1 MFPRVFLS
9 KVRTKAFQLLTA
21 TVLIGAGVASQA
33 GYCSD
38 VNNPNANFFIS
49 SFGSNQL
56 MMFSETGAFLK
67 VVYPMDGPVA
77 SQIGF
82 DGDLFVSANLGGQV
96 LRFDGFTGAYKGV
109 FIDKGV
115 GGLTNPSAPNFGP
128 DNLVYVGDAATNRVL
143 RYDRHGNFIDI
154 FAGPGS
160 RWDSPNYPA
169 LSGPFMNTF
178 DDKYMYIASANN
190 NSVIRYDLK
199 TGEPSYFVPPGSGGL
214 KGPIGLEIGPDG
226 NFYVTSTDN
235 RVLRYKQGTGEFM
248 DAFIPAGSGGLSVPR
263 AVRFSGPNSNLYII
277 SLGTDQVLEFDRET
291 GAFVRVVANG
301 APYGLSTAKG
311 LTLTPTPIF
320 NVYAKVD
327 DHAPFLGVSNFKHV
341 CIEHS
346 LQDYSDP
353 SPQVKLVSIVS
364 TDTSLDM
371 TKAVRNAHFGQADYG
386 FDLDFSNSTGADQHY
401 TIEYI
406 ATNNHGLTKI
416 ATTEVD
422 VPPQQ

>member
-1 MFPRVFLS
+1 MFSHVLS
-9 KVRTKAFQLLTA
+9 SFRRKSLHLLTA
-21 TVLIGAGVASQA
+21 AVLIGVGAASQA

-49 SFGSNQL
+49 SYGSNQL

-67 VVYPMDGPVA
+67 IVYPMEGPVA

-82 DGDLFVSANLGGQV
+82 DGDLFVSAYLGGQV

-115 GGLTNPSAPNFGP
+115 GGLINPSAPNFGP
-128 DNLVYVGDAATNRVL
+128 DNRVYVGDAATNRVL
-143 RYDRHGNFIDI
+143 RYDRNGNFIDI

-169 LSGPFMNTF
+169 LNGPFMNTF
-178 DDKYMYIASANN
+178 DDKYMYIASQNN
-190 NSVIRYDLK
+190 NCVIRYDLK
-199 TGEPSYFVPPGSGGL
+199 TGEPSYFVPPGSAGL
-214 KGPIGLEIGPDG
+214 VGPIGLEIGPDG
-226 NFYVTSTDN
+226 NFYVTSADN

-248 DAFIPAGSGGLSVPR
+248 DAFVPTSSGGLTTPR
-263 AVRFSGPNSNLYII
+263 AVRFSGANSDLYVI
-277 SLGTDQVLEFDRET
+277 SMGTSQVLEFDRQT

-301 APYGLSTAKG
+301 APYGLATAKG

-327 DHAPFLGVSNFKHV
+327 SHAPFYGVSNFKHV
-341 CIEHS
+341 FIEHN
-346 LQDYSDP
+346 LQDYSDS
-353 SPQVKLVSIVS
+353 SPHVKLLSIVS
-364 TDTSLDM
+364 TDTSLDLK
-371 TKAVRNAHFGQADYG
+371 KAVRNAHFGEADYG
-386 FDLDFSNSTGADQHY
+386 FDLDFSNKTGTDQHY

-406 ATNNHGLTKI
+406 AANSHGLTKI

>member
-1 MFPRVFLS
+1 MFSRVFS
-9 KVRTKAFQLLTA
+9 NVRTRALQLLTA

-33 GYCSD
+33 GYCID
-38 VNNPNANFFIS
+38 VNNPDANFFIS
-49 SFGSNQL
+49 SYGSNQL
-56 MMFSETGAFLK
+56 MMFKETGAFIK
-67 VVYPMDGPVA
+67 VVYSMNGPVA

-82 DGDLFVSANLGGQV
+82 GGDLFVSANLGGQV

-143 RYDRHGNFIDI
+143 RYDSNGNFIDV
-154 FAGPGS
+154 FAGPESGL
-160 RWDSPNYPA
+160 D
-169 LSGPFMNTF
+169 GPFMNTF
-178 DDKYMYIASANN
+178 DDKYMYIASQNN

-199 TGEPSYFVPPGSGGL
+199 TKAYSYFVPPGSGGL
-214 KGPIGLEIGPDG
+214 VGPIGLEIGPDG
-226 NFYVTSTDN
+226 NFYVTSADN
-235 RVLRYKQGTGEFM
+235 RVLRYRQDTGEFM
-248 DAFIPAGSGGLSVPR
+248 GTFVAVGNGGLTTPR
-263 AVRFSGPNSNLYII
+263 AVRFSGPNSNLYVI
-277 SLGTDQVLEFDRET
+277 SMGTNQVLEFDRET
-291 GAFVRVVANG
+291 GAFVRVVADG
-301 APYGLSTAKG
+301 VPEGLSKAKG

-327 DHAPFLGVSNFKHV
+327 GPAPFYGVSNFKHV
-341 CIEHS
+341 FIAHN

-353 SPQVKLVSIVS
+353 SPCVKLLSIVS
-364 TDTSLDM
+364 TDTSLDLK
-371 TKAVRNAHFGQADYG
+371 KAVRNARFGEADYG
-386 FDLDFSNSTGADQHY
+386 FDLDFSNKTGADQHY

>member
-1 MFPRVFLS
+1 MFSGDLS
-9 KVRTKAFQLLTA
+9 KVCTKALRSLTM
-21 TVLIGAGVASQA
+21 TMLIGVGVASQA

-38 VNNPNANFFIS
+38 VNNPDANFFIS
-49 SFGSNQL
+49 SYGSNQL
-56 MMFSETGAFLK
+56 MMFSEAGDFLK
-67 VVYPMDGPVA
+67 VVYNMDGPVA

-82 DGDLFVSANLGGQV
+82 DGDVFVSANRGGQV

-109 FIDKGV
+109 YIDKGV

-143 RYDRHGNFIDI
+143 RYDRNGKFIDV
-154 FAGPGS
+154 FAGPESGL
-160 RWDSPNYPA
+160 N
-169 LSGPFMNTF
+169 GPFMNTF
-178 DDKYMYIASANN
+178 DDKYMYIASQNN

-199 TGEPSYFVPPGSGGL
+199 TKAYSYFVPPGSGGL
-214 KGPIGLEIGPDG
+214 LGPIGLEIGPDG
-226 NFYVTSTDN
+226 NFYVTSADN

-248 DAFIPAGSGGLSVPR
+248 DVFVPAGSAGLTAPR
-263 AVRFSGPNSNLYII
+263 AVRFSGPNSNLYVI
-277 SLGTDQVLEFDRET
+277 SMGTNQVLEFDRET

-301 APYGLSTAKG
+301 APYGLSMAKG

-327 DHAPFLGVSNFKHV
+327 NDAPFLGVSTFKHV
-341 CIEHS
+341 CIAHS

-364 TDTSLDM
+364 TDPGLDM
-371 TKAVRNAHFGQADYG
+371 KKAVRHARYGQADYD
-386 FDLDFSNSTGADQHY
+386 FDLDFSNTTGTNQHY

-406 ATNNHGLTKI
+406 ATNSHGLTKI